1 MNSSSDAGN
10 GIAKSSNQLEGQG
23 VKRPLDPKVLAKS
36 RRTIVMVFLTCALPI
51 VAAFYLYFFDKP
63 ETTNNYGTILSPQVD
78 VSKAVFKN
86 INGDNFTMSQ
96 LSGKWVLIQ
105 AISSKC
111 NEVCQNAM
119 FYQRQARK
127 TKGKDMF
134 RIERVAFVTDDGPLD
149 TLLLRQFP
157 DVHFVRAPVGELQNW
172 LPLSQ
177 GLVGVKGSTEV
188 GTLEDHIFMADPL
201 GHVMMRFPRNET
213 LDFQKFRKDVS
224 RLLWASNIG

>member
-1 MNSSSDAGN
+1 MTSSTGTNN
-10 GIAKSSNQLEGQG
+10 GTNNGATKSSP
-23 VKRPLDPKVLAKS
+23 KPLDPKALAKS

-51 VAAFYLYFFDKP
+51 IAAFYLYFFDKP

-78 VSKAVFKN
+78 VSKTVFKN
-86 INGDNFTMSQ
+86 INGEDFSMSQ
-96 LSGKWVLIQ
+96 LDGKWVLIQ
-105 AISSKC
+105 AIKSNC

-119 FYQRQARK
+119 FFQRQARK

-157 DVHFVRAPVGELQNW
+157 DVHFVRASSRDLQNW

-177 GLVGVKGSTEV
+177 GLVGTKGSAEV
-188 GTLEDHIFMADPL
+188 GVLEDHIFMADPL
-201 GHVMMRFPRNET
+201 GHVMMRFPRNDT

>member
-1 MNSSSDAGN
+1 MSTRPEQTPGQSLDAK
-10 GIAKSSNQLEGQG
+10 A
-23 VKRPLDPKVLAKS
+23 LAKS

-78 VSKAVFKN
+78 VSSTVFKN
-86 INGDNFTMSQ
+86 INGEDFNMKQ
-96 LSGKWVLIQ
+96 LDGKWVLIQ
-105 AISSKC
+105 TIRSNC
-111 NEVCQNAM
+111 DQVCQNAM

-134 RIERVAFVTDDGPLD
+134 RLERVAFVTDDGPLE

-157 DVHFVRAPVGELQNW
+157 DVHFVRASEKDLQSW

-177 GLVGVKGSTEV
+177 GLVGVKGSKEV
-188 GTLEDHIFMADPL
+188 GDLHDHIFMADPL
-201 GHVMMRFPRNET
+201 GHVMMRFPRNDT
-213 LDFQKFRKDVS
+213 LDFQQFRKDIS

>member
-1 MNSSSDAGN
+1 MDSSTSTTKSATESTN
-10 GIAKSSNQLEGQG
+10 KGIPK
-23 VKRPLDPKVLAKS
+23 PLDPKMLAKS

-78 VSKAVFKN
+78 VSKTVFKN
-86 INGDNFTMSQ
+86 INGEDFTMSQ
-96 LSGKWVLIQ
+96 LDGKWVLIQ
-105 AISSKC
+105 AIKSNC

-157 DVHFVRAPVGELQNW
+157 DVHFVRASASDLQSW

-177 GLVGVKGSTEV
+177 GLVGTKGSAEV
-188 GTLEDHIFMADPL
+188 GALEDHIFMADPL
-201 GHVMMRFPRNET
+201 GHVMMRFPRNDT

>member
-1 MNSSSDAGN
+1 MNSSSGA
-10 GIAKSSNQLEGQG
+10 SNSTKPGSNTTENQG
-23 VKRPLDPKVLAKS
+23 AVKPLDPKALAKS

-86 INGDNFTMSQ
+86 INGDDFSMSQ
-96 LSGKWVLIQ
+96 LNGKWVLIQ
-105 AISSKC
+105 TIKSNC

-134 RIERVAFVTDDGPLD
+134 RIERVVFVTDDGPLD

-157 DVHFVRAPVGELQNW
+157 DVHFVRAPAGDLQSW

-177 GLVGVKGSTEV
+177 GLVGVKGSAEV